1 MKEKTEGE
9 KMFIKIVDQFQYEA
23 DLDWELEFDREGF
36 SSTINFMTNLYNR
49 FNHDDDVVEM

>member
-23 DLDWELEFDREGF
+23 DLDLELEFDREGF